1 MVKCRKQDFAF
12 RMENW
17 WSVDVLGGVLAAEFV
32 EGEILNEAAA
42 SGQEGWRQ
50 K

>member
-1 MVKCRKQDFAF
+1 
-12 RMENW
+12 MECGY
-17 WSVDVLGGVLAAEFV
+17 LEGVLAAEFV
-32 EGEILNEAAA
+32 EGEILNEAAV